1 MKRLLL
7 GSFIALGLLGISH
20 AEPLCEGDIDCFTK
34 FEESKDIRYLEYGC
48 DNYKDQSFGHSCTR
62 LYIEYINKML
72 KDVNYL
78 CDKGNMMACMI
89 KVQYNMDLKYRDKTT
104 VSRELREIL
113 KRTEEKCENEE
124 DDIACVLAY
133 KMYKVV
139 VGNPEKARYYLNKV
153 KSNKWTSKIND
164 Y

>member
-7 GSFIALGLLGISH
+7 GGFVALGLLGLSH

-78 CDKGNMMACMI
+78 CDKGNMMACTI
-89 KVQYNMDLKYRDKTT
+89 KVQYNLDSKYRDKTT
-104 VSRELREIL
+104 VSRELHEIL
-113 KRTEEKCENEE
+113 KRTEEKCESEE

-133 KMYKVV
+133 KMYKAV
-139 VGNPEKARYYLNKV
+139 VGSPEKARYYLNKV

>member
-7 GSFIALGLLGISH
+7 GGFVALGLLGLSR

-62 LYIEYINKML
+62 LYIEYINKMI

-89 KVQYNMDLKYRDKTT
+89 KVQYNLDSKYRDKTT
-104 VSRELREIL
+104 ISRELHEIL
-113 KRTEEKCENEE
+113 KRTEEKCESEE